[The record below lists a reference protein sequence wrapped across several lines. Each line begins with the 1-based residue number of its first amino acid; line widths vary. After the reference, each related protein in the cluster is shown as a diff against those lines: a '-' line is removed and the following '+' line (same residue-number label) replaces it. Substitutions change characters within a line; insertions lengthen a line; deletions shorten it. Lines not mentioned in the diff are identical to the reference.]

1 MIWGD
6 FMAEVNDM
14 IKALFCHDSNYAYMI
29 LKDLIELSNKSDEVY
44 KYFDEFATMLD
55 NTSSYVRT
63 RGIALISANAK
74 WDKDNK
80 IDGIIDKYL
89 SHVLDVKP
97 VTSRQCVKAIPQIVK
112 YKPEL
117 SIIIVNF
124 LVNVNLSR
132 YKDSMRP
139 LIYKDIE
146 NALKEINE
154 MRESHEMHTPS
165 MEN

>member
-1 MIWGD
+1 MTGT
-6 FMAEVNDM
+6 EEKVQ
-14 IKALFCHDSNYAYMI
+14 ALFCHDSNYAYKI
-29 LKDLIELSNKSDEVY
+29 LKDLMDLSSKSSEVY
-44 KYFDEFATMLD
+44 EYFDTFATMLD

-63 RGIALISANAK
+63 RGIALISANAR
-74 WDKDNK
+74 WDTESNK
-80 IDGIIDKYL
+80 VDGIIDKYL

-97 VTSRQCVKAIPQIVK
+97 VTSRQCVRAIPQIVR

-117 SIIIVNF
+117 KNTIVNF

-132 YKDSMRP
+132 YKDSMKP

-154 MRESHEMHTPS
+154 MSEHE
-165 MEN
+165 